1 MFTMFPT
8 LRPYGTLRQHALLWK
23 DILERL
29 EADLQHSLDRLVLP
43 QDLSQLGAR
52 YLQLQL
58 ASRVL
63 DGQDV
68 NLQDAQCRKLL
79 LEPPP

>member
-1 MFTMFPT
+1 MFPT
-8 LRPYGTLRQHALLWK
+8 LRPYGTLRQHALLCK

-29 EADLQHSLDRLVLP
+29 EADLQHSLHRLVLP
-43 QDLSQLGAR
+43 QDLIQLGAR

-68 NLQDAQCRKLL
+68 NLQDAQRRKLL